1 MRFAA
6 FVGLVAICCG
16 FFAAPS
22 GAAPRE
28 DLVLAIGGE
37 PETGFD
43 PVLGWGAYG
52 HPLFQSTLL
61 RRDAGLASQPDLATR
76 WSLSE
81 DRLTWTVTIRPDARF
96 SDDTPLTAE
105 DVAFTFN
112 TARDAAG
119 AIDLSMLEAATAV
132 DAETVTFRLREP
144 AISFTEFFHTLGI
157 VPAASYGPGYAR
169 QPVGSGPYRL
179 VSWSEGEQ
187 LIVERNPLYYGPAPA
202 FRQLTFLFTGEDGA
216 LAAARA
222 GAVDIA
228 SVPGMLAGVV
238 PEGFRRQE
246 VRSVDNRGISL
257 PMQAPGKT
265 TPDGLPIGN
274 AVTVDDAIRHAIDMG
289 IDRQVLVEVAL
300 GGFGSP
306 ATGPADGLPWG
317 NADEAVAY
325 DAQAAA
331 RLLDEAGWLAGT
343 GGIRVKDGL
352 RASIPLYYPAG
363 DSTRQILSETVAT
376 LVRPLGIEMRPQ
388 GAPWSAIRRVM
399 HSEPV
404 MFGFGSHS
412 PFEVYSLYH
421 SSLAGRGYM
430 NPTFYANATV
440 DGHLD
445 AAQAAPGMEAS
456 YPHWR
461 AAAFDGDT
469 GYGSR
474 GDAAYAW
481 LVNLTHVYLVGAC
494 LDIGE
499 AQIEPHGHGWPIT
512 AGIAGWR
519 WTCD

>member
-6 FVGLVAICCG
+6 FLGLVAICCG
-16 FFAAPS
+16 VISPPAA
-22 GAAPRE
+22 AATR
-28 DLVLAIGGE
+28 DNLVLAIGGE

-61 RRDAGLASQPDLATR
+61 RRDAKLVSQPDIATR
-76 WSLSE
+76 WSLS
-81 DRLTWTVTIRPDARF
+81 DDKLTWTVAIRPDIRF

-119 AIDLSMLEAATAV
+119 ALDLSVLEAANAV
-132 DAETVTFRLREP
+132 DATTVTFRLRRP
-144 AISFTEFFHTLGI
+144 AITFTEFFHTLGI
-157 VPAASYGPGYAR
+157 VPAASYGPDYAR
-169 QPVGSGPYRL
+169 HPVGSGPYRL

-187 LIVERNPLYYGPAPA
+187 LIVTRNPLYYGQAPA

-222 GAVDIA
+222 GAVDMA
-228 SVPGMLAGVV
+228 SVPGMLADIV
-238 PEGFRRQE
+238 PEGFRREE

-257 PMQAPGKT
+257 PMQTPGT
-265 TPDGLPIGN
+265 TTQDGLPIGN
-274 AVTVDDAIRHAIDMG
+274 AVTADAAIRHAIDIG
-289 IDRQVLVEVAL
+289 IDRQILAQVAL

-317 NADEAVAY
+317 NADEAAIH
-325 DAQAAA
+325 DPEAAA
-331 RLLDEAGWLAGT
+331 RLLDEAGWQAGAD
-343 GGIRVKDGL
+343 GIRMKDGL
-352 RASIPLYYPAG
+352 RASVPLYYPAG
-363 DSTRQILSETVAT
+363 DRTRQLLSETAAA
-376 LVRPLGIEMRPQ
+376 LVQPLGIEMRPQ
-388 GAPWSAIRRVM
+388 GAPWSALRRIM

-430 NPTFYANATV
+430 NPTYYANATV

-445 AAQAAPGMEAS
+445 AAEASASMEDS

-461 AAAFDGDT
+461 AAAFDGTT
-469 GYGSR
+469 GFGSR

-494 LDIGE
+494 LDIGQP
-499 AQIEPHGHGWPIT
+499 QIEPHGHGWPIT